1 MIVLM
6 FIGVLIAIQIVGVV
20 YKSFGTL
27 SGDNTRALPVF
38 MAVWAGG
45 LGAVFFVVS
54 VISNGGF
61 DVSAVTLMA
70 AIFAGFS
77 FAVGGILYI
86 RTLSIGSFIWSA
98 LMMNLS
104 NFIPVVYSL
113 VFLGES
119 ITPAQIVGVFVI
131 MSILFVMSLKT
142 KTGDKPF
149 TTQWLVLALIMMLGN
164 AGIVSAQ
171 KTQAHFMDG
180 LQTIEFLALMFL
192 FTSVFSLLWLA
203 FSRLFGGKNQAQRVP
218 VLPLLK
224 LSITM
229 ATMLGIANMLNM
241 ILMRYVTA
249 AVQFPI
255 GVGGGIVL
263 SAIVGVKLY
272 HEKPTWRLY
281 LSIGMLIVGVVLLGI

>member
-1 MIVLM
+1 M
-6 FIGVLIAIQIVGVV
+6 FLGVLIALQVVGVV

-27 SGDNTRALPVF
+27 SGDNNRALPVF

-45 LGAVFFVVS
+45 LGVVLLVFS
-54 VISNGGF
+54 VISNRGF
-61 DVSAVTLMA
+61 DISTVTLVT
-70 AIFAGFS
+70 AIVAGFS
-77 FAVGGILYI
+77 FTIGGILYI
-86 RTLSIGSFIWSA
+86 RILNIGSFIWSA

-164 AGIVSAQ
+164 AGIMSAQ
-171 KTQAHFMDG
+171 KTQSHFMEG
-180 LQTIEFLALMFL
+180 MQTIEFLALMFL
-192 FTSVFSLLWLA
+192 FTAVFSLLWLA
-203 FSRLFGGKNQAQRVP
+203 FSRLFGGKNQAPPVP
-218 VLPLLK
+218 VPPLLK
-224 LSITM
+224 LTVTM
-229 ATMLGIANMLNM
+229 AAMIGIANILNM
-241 ILMRYVTA
+241 ILMRYISA